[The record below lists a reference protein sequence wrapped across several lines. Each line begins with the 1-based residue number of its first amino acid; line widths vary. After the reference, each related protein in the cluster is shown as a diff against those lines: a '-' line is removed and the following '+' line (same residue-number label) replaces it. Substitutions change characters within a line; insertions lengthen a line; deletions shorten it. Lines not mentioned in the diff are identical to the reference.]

1 MHYFAFVYRSR
12 FGTITIKI
20 GSCLN
25 IFTCCREAVSR
36 LFCHCSPFV
45 WKPSPLSVP
54 LNLATERNTIQR
66 SLLGCLGYSFR
77 FIRLT
82 KTFDRKHLLLI
93 FHDLPLQQ
101 PLNPSDS
108 AKKSNVCIGGTQPTF
123 GGKIFPPFSVRKR
136 GACHATNMT
145 FVLNPSRN
153 FFPGGRHKEG

>member
-1 MHYFAFVYRSR
+1 MEIKTNLAWQNVFPCVFETHGSQQCNFMHYFAFVYRSR
-12 FGTITIKI
+12 FGTIAIIKI
-20 GSCLN
+20 GSFLN

-36 LFCHCSPFV
+36 LFCHYSPFV

-101 PLNPSDS
+101 
-108 AKKSNVCIGGTQPTF
+108 I
-123 GGKIFPPFSVRKR
+123 
-136 GACHATNMT
+136 
-145 FVLNPSRN
+145 
-153 FFPGGRHKEG
+153 